1 MRTSRYILY
10 TALLTVF
17 SLLYVFQ
24 QTEITKAGYKITEA
38 QQASE
43 ACLDHGTVLEYTLSA
58 LESPVNFD
66 KNLFFKKDQFELA
79 SGYMLVKI
87 APITGA
93 AAQASVLAPG
103 PFSLPLKRL
112 ALKSWF
118 AAKEA
123 QAKTIK

>member
-1 MRTSRYILY
+1 MRTSRCILF
-10 TALLTVF
+10 AVFLTFF

-24 QTEITKAGYKITEA
+24 QTEIIKAGYKITEA
-38 QQASE
+38 QKAFE
-43 ACLDHGTVLEYTLSA
+43 ACLDHRTVLEYTLSA
-58 LESPVNFD
+58 LESPLNLD

-79 SGYMLVKI
+79 SDYRLVKI
-87 APITGA
+87 APPHA
-93 AAQASVLAPG
+93 PAPMPVLAPG
-103 PFSLPLKRL
+103 PFSLSLKRL